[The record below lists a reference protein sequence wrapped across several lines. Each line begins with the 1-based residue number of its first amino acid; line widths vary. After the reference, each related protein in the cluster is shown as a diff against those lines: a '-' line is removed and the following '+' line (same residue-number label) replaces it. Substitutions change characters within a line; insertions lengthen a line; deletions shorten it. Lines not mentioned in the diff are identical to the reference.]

1 MKNTKYNLLC
11 FMLFLAFGMTSFAQK
26 DKLKEADKMFESYA
40 FIDAQEVYLEVAEA
54 GYESENLFK
63 KLGDSY
69 YFNSQFLDAEKWYEK
84 LFEINPDQEKAYFF
98 RFAQTLKAVEKYD
111 KADEIML
118 EFDKLNGDTDSR
130 VKDLKNERNYLELIE
145 MQSGKFEI
153 DTLKINSSLSDFAP
167 ILYDDTLVFAS
178 NREISSSMKRVH
190 EWNKQPYLNLYSVEV
205 DSNLVPIGDN
215 KEFSES
221 LTSKFHESSAVFT
234 EDGNTVYFTRNSMKD
249 GKLEK
254 SEDGTNYLRLYQAKK
269 SNNEWQ
275 NIESLPFTD
284 VNFNYAHPTLN
295 KDETKMYFSSD
306 KEGTKGMSDIYVV
319 NISEDGTFGKPKN
332 LGSKINTEGR
342 ESFPFISDDNLLFFA
357 SDGHNGLGGLDIYV
371 TILKEDDSHGE
382 IFNLGRPINSSKD
395 DFSFIIDSEKK
406 IGFFATNREGTEGED
421 DIYRLKQIEELITSC
436 QQKYEGRVVEVDKN
450 EGIPDAK
457 VELFDE
463 NLNLLQTTT
472 TNENGEYEF
481 EVECDTRYIV
491 RVSKDGYKTYEDLI
505 NSGSEYEAENRK
517 DVEMTKGD
525 DLGVT
530 RAKQG
535 DDLSDILQLD
545 PIYFKF
551 DQSEITPQ
559 AEVELQKVISLLKS
573 YKSMKI
579 DIRSHTD
586 SRAGDA
592 YNKILSEKRAQA
604 TVNYIV
610 QNGNIS
616 KNRISGKGYGETQLV
631 NDCSNGVDCTESQHA
646 LNRRSEFIILNE
658 NETPEELREKIAKNE
673 DFKPEKTKPSET
685 ENNSNFEAYDFN
697 SSEKVFTVQVSAV
710 KLMKNASVDDIPD
723 TFYHKYKDGYIRF
736 FSKTFKTKSEAK
748 TYRNKLRNQSVPDA
762 FVIAL
767 QGEKRFY

>member
-1 MKNTKYNLLC
+1 MKQKTSH
-11 FMLFLAFGMTSFAQK
+11 LFLIIFCLAFCATAFGQRE
-26 DKLKEADKMFESYA
+26 KLKEADKMFDSYA

-69 YFNSQFLDAEKWYEK
+69 YFNSQMEDAKKWYEK
-84 LFEINPDQEKAYFF
+84 LFEINPNQEKAYFF
-98 RFAQTLKAVEKYD
+98 RYAQSLKAVESYE

-118 EFDKLNGDTDSR
+118 EFDKLNGESDSR
-130 VKDLKNERNYLELIE
+130 VKNLRDERNYLELIE
-145 MQSGKFEI
+145 MQSGKFKI
-153 DTLKINSSLSDFAP
+153 DTLEINSKLSDFAP
-167 ILYDDTLVFAS
+167 ILYGDTLVFAS

-190 EWNKQPYLNLYSVEV
+190 EWNKQPYLNLYSIEV
-205 DSNLVPIGDN
+205 DSNLVPQGN
-215 KEFSES
+215 SKEFSEK

-254 SEDGTNYLRLYQAKK
+254 SDDGTNYLRLYK
-269 SNNEWQ
+269 SEKENNEWQ
-275 NIESLPFTD
+275 DAEPLSFTS
-284 VNFNYAHPTLN
+284 VNFNYAHPSLN
-295 KDETKMYFSSD
+295 EDETKLYFSSD
-306 KEGTKGMSDIYVV
+306 MEGTNGMSDIYVV
-319 NISEDGTFGKPKN
+319 NISEDGSFGKPEN
-332 LGSKINTEGR
+332 LGSKLNTEGR
-342 ESFPFISDDNLLFFA
+342 ESFPFVSNDNLLFFS
-357 SDGHNGLGGLDIYV
+357 SDGHNGLGGLDVYV
-371 TILKEDDSHGE
+371 TVLKDDNSHDE

-406 IGFFATNREGTEGED
+406 LGYFATNREGTVGED
-421 DIYRLKQIEELITSC
+421 DIYRLEQIEELITSC
-436 QQKYEGRVVEVDKN
+436 QQKYEGRVVEVDKS

-463 NLNLLQTTT
+463 DLNLLETTT
-472 TNENGEYEF
+472 TNDNGEYEF

-505 NSGSEYEAENRK
+505 NSGSDYEAQIEK
-517 DVEMTKGD
+517 DMEMTKGN

-573 YKSMKI
+573 YKNMKI

-592 YNKILSEKRAQA
+592 YNKILSEKRAKA
-604 TVNYIV
+604 TVNYIS
-610 QNGNIS
+610 QKGNIS
-616 KNRISGKGYGETQLV
+616 KNRISGKGYGEIQLV
-631 NDCSNGVDCTESQHA
+631 NECSNGVDCTESQHA

-658 NETPEELREKIAKNE
+658 NETPEEMRAKIAKNK
-673 DFKPEKTKPSET
+673 DFTSESKT
-685 ENNSNFEAYDFN
+685 ENINEASKFEAYDFN
-697 SSEKVFTVQVSAV
+697 SSKKVFTVQVSAV
-710 KLMKNASVDDIPD
+710 RSMKNASVDNISD
-723 TFYHKYKDGYIRF
+723 TFYHKYDDGYIRF
-736 FSKTFKTKSEAK
+736 YSKIFSTKSEANAYK
-748 TYRNKLRNQSVPDA
+748 NKLRKQGVPDA

-767 QGEKRFY
+767 KGEQRIY

>member
-1 MKNTKYNLLC
+1 MFCATG
-11 FMLFLAFGMTSFAQK
+11 FSQR

-69 YFNSQFLDAEKWYEK
+69 YFNSEMEEAKKWYEK
-84 LFEINPDQEKAYFF
+84 LFEINPNQEKAYFF
-98 RFAQTLKAVEKYD
+98 RYAQALKAVESYD

-118 EFDKLNGDTDSR
+118 EFDKLNGESDSR
-130 VKDLKNERNYLELIE
+130 VKNLRNERNYLELIE
-145 MQSGKFEI
+145 MQSGKFKI
-153 DTLKINSSLSDFAP
+153 DTLEINSELSDFAP
-167 ILYDDTLVFAS
+167 ILYGDTLIFAS

-190 EWNKQPYLNLYSVEV
+190 EWNKQPYLNLYRVEV
-205 DSNLVPIGDN
+205 DSSLVPTGDT
-215 KEFSES
+215 KEFSEK

-234 EDGNTVYFTRNSMKD
+234 DDGNTVYFTRNSMKD

-254 SEDGTNYLRLYQAKK
+254 SEDGTNYLRLYK
-269 SNNEWQ
+269 SERKDNEWQ
-275 NIESLPFTD
+275 NPEPLSFTS
-284 VNFNYAHPTLN
+284 VNSNYAHPSLN
-295 KDETKMYFSSD
+295 EDETKLYFSSD
-306 KEGTKGMSDIYVV
+306 MQGTNGMSDIYVV
-319 NISEDGTFGKPKN
+319 DISEDGTFGKPRN

-342 ESFPFISDDNLLFFA
+342 ESFPFVSNDNLLFFS
-357 SDGHNGLGGLDIYV
+357 SDGHNGLGGLDVYV
-371 TILKEDDSHGE
+371 TVIKDDNTYGE

-406 IGFFATNREGTEGED
+406 LGFFATNREGTVGED
-421 DIYRLKQIEELITSC
+421 DIYRLEQTDELITSC
-436 QQKYEGRVVEVDKN
+436 QQKYEGRVVEVNKS
-450 EGIPDAK
+450 EGIPDAT

-463 NLNLLQTTT
+463 NLNLLKTTT

-481 EVECDTRYIV
+481 EVECETRYIV
-491 RVSKDGYKTYEDLI
+491 RVSKDGFKTYEDLI
-505 NSGSEYEAENRK
+505 NSGSDYEAEIEK
-517 DVEMTKGD
+517 DMVMTKGN

-551 DQSEITPQ
+551 DKSQITPQ
-559 AEVELQKVISLLKS
+559 AEVELQKVISLLKT
-573 YKSMKI
+573 YKNMKI
-579 DIRSHTD
+579 DVRSHTD

-592 YNKILSEKRAQA
+592 YNKILSEKRAQS

-610 QNGNIS
+610 ENGNIS
-616 KNRISGKGYGETQLV
+616 RNRISGKGYGETQLV
-631 NDCSNGVDCTESQHA
+631 NECSNGVDCTESQHA

-658 NETPEELREKIAKNE
+658 NETPKEMRDKIAKNE
-673 DFKPEKTKPSET
+673 DFEPKAKADNTPSE
-685 ENNSNFEAYDFN
+685 SSFEPYDFN

-710 KLMKNASVDDIPD
+710 RSMKNASVDNIPD
-723 TFYHKYKDGYIRF
+723 TFYHKYDDGYIRF
-736 FSKTFKTKSEAK
+736 YSKTFKTKSQANAHK
-748 TYRNKLRNQSVPDA
+748 NKLRKQGAPDA

-767 QGEKRFY
+767 KGKQRIY

>member
-1 MKNTKYNLLC
+1 MKQKTQY
-11 FMLFLAFGMTSFAQK
+11 FFSFIFCIMFCATGFSQR

-69 YFNSQFLDAEKWYEK
+69 YFNSEMEEAKKWYEK
-84 LFEINPDQEKAYFF
+84 LFEINPNQEKAYFF
-98 RFAQTLKAVEKYD
+98 RYAQALKAVESYD

-118 EFDKLNGDTDSR
+118 EFDKLNGESDSR
-130 VKDLKNERNYLELIE
+130 VKNLRNERNYLELIE
-145 MQSGKFEI
+145 MQSGKFKI
-153 DTLKINSSLSDFAP
+153 DTLEINSELSDFAP
-167 ILYDDTLVFAS
+167 ILYGDTLIFAS

-190 EWNKQPYLNLYSVEV
+190 EWNKQPYLNLYRVEV
-205 DSNLVPIGDN
+205 DSSLVPTGDT
-215 KEFSES
+215 KEFSEK

-234 EDGNTVYFTRNSMKD
+234 DDGNTVYFTRNSMKD

-254 SEDGTNYLRLYQAKK
+254 SEDGTNYLRLYK
-269 SNNEWQ
+269 SERKDNEWQ
-275 NIESLPFTD
+275 NPEPLSFTS
-284 VNFNYAHPTLN
+284 VNSNYAHPSLN
-295 KDETKMYFSSD
+295 EDETKLYFSSD
-306 KEGTKGMSDIYVV
+306 MQGTNGMSDIYVV
-319 NISEDGTFGKPKN
+319 DISEDGTFGKPRN

-342 ESFPFISDDNLLFFA
+342 ESFPFVSNDNLLFFS
-357 SDGHNGLGGLDIYV
+357 SDGHNGLGGLDVYV
-371 TILKEDDSHGE
+371 TVIKDDNTYGE

-406 IGFFATNREGTEGED
+406 LGFFATNREGTVGED
-421 DIYRLKQIEELITSC
+421 DIYRLEQTDELITSC
-436 QQKYEGRVVEVDKN
+436 QQKYEGRVVEVNKS
-450 EGIPDAK
+450 EGIPDAT

-463 NLNLLQTTT
+463 NLNLLKTTT

-481 EVECDTRYIV
+481 EVECETRYIV
-491 RVSKDGYKTYEDLI
+491 RVSKDGFKTYEDLI
-505 NSGSEYEAENRK
+505 NSGSDYEAEIEK
-517 DVEMTKGD
+517 DMVMTKGN

-551 DQSEITPQ
+551 DKSQITPQ
-559 AEVELQKVISLLKS
+559 AEVELQKVISLLKT
-573 YKSMKI
+573 YKNMKI
-579 DIRSHTD
+579 DVRSHTD

-592 YNKILSEKRAQA
+592 YNKILSEKRAQS

-610 QNGNIS
+610 ENGNIS
-616 KNRISGKGYGETQLV
+616 RNRISGKGYGETQLV
-631 NDCSNGVDCTESQHA
+631 NECSNGVDCTESQHA

-658 NETPEELREKIAKNE
+658 NETPKEMRDKIAKNE
-673 DFKPEKTKPSET
+673 DFEPKAKADNTPSE
-685 ENNSNFEAYDFN
+685 SSFEPYDFN

-710 KLMKNASVDDIPD
+710 RSMKNASVDNIPD
-723 TFYHKYKDGYIRF
+723 TFYHKYDDGYIRF
-736 FSKTFKTKSEAK
+736 YSKTFKTKSQANAHK
-748 TYRNKLRNQSVPDA
+748 NKLRKQGAPDA

-767 QGEKRFY
+767 KGKQRIY